1 MSDAAKLLNKVI
13 GLIEKDVTEIA
24 KLSDDG
30 KLAHLHAQDLVNYSR
45 ALVNLQES
53 LDNVNKKR
61 KSKLSEL
68 STEQLME
75 LAKNALQ
82 E

>member
-53 LDNVNKKR
+53 LENVNKKR